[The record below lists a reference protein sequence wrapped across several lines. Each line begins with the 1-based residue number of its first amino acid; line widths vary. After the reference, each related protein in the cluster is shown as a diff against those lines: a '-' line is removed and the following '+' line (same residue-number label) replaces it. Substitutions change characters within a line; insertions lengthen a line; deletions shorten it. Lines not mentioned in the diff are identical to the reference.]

1 MTPPPLPF
9 FFQNFDE
16 IINANTHVLV
26 EFYAPWCGHCKKL
39 APEYAAAAAELKA
52 SGNKAVLAKLDA
64 DSEKELGK
72 KFEVEGFPTLKW
84 FVNGKPQ
91 EYNGGRVTK
100 EIVSWVEKH
109 TGPAY
114 KSINSNQELAA
125 EIEAAKDKP
134 VVVAV
139 LADQSGAVAQEFFTA
154 AQDDA
159 SGAVFLIA
167 SPGSVTDGLPSTD
180 SIVMKVFFPLNNRR
194 VFAPT
199 ASSPPQHNSHTPVH
213 VFRVTPRLLTRCPR
227 SLADQTRR
235 SPLSPRPKLRP
246 SMTGL
251 LSTRFPSSS
260 PSPRCLQHNIIVA
273 IDHVPNLSVFAN

>member
-1 MTPPPLPF
+1 MTPSPLPF

-52 SGNKAVLAKLDA
+52 SGNKAVLAKVDA

-125 EIEAAKDKP
+125 EIAAAKDKP

-159 SGAVFLIA
+159 SGAVFLIV

-180 SIVMKVFFPLNNRR
+180 SIVMKVFFRPITAEFSLQLLHRPS
-194 VFAPT
+194 AP
-199 ASSPPQHNSHTPVH
+199 Q
-213 VFRVTPRLLTRCPR
+213 PRLAAT
-227 SLADQTRR
+227 
-235 SPLSPRPKLRP
+235 
-246 SMTGL
+246 
-251 LSTRFPSSS
+251 
-260 PSPRCLQHNIIVA
+260 H
-273 IDHVPNLSVFAN
+273 